1 MKISSKDIAISAL
14 FVAIVAIMTFV
25 PFLGMI
31 PLVFLSVNIV
41 LVPIIVCAQST
52 NALVGAIVSTAFGI
66 FSCLRAYVSPQMA
79 GITYF
84 AVQNPL
90 VSVLP
95 RLVIGLVAFYSYTFF
110 KKILCKNK
118 NKDLEKVSEEDL
130 FLRDSFLQ
138 RLKGNVLPSMISA
151 FLGTLTNTVL
161 FLGMLVLLYN
171 GTPLET
177 SSAISVEWAF
187 AIVATNFI
195 PEAIAACLLV
205 PPITTAIER
214 ATKKRV

>member
-41 LVPIIVCAQST
+41 IVPLIVCAQST
-52 NALVGAIVSTAFGI
+52 NALVGAIVSTAFGV
-66 FSCLRAYVSPQMA
+66 FSCIRAYVSPQMA

-95 RLVIGLVAFYSYTFF
+95 RVFIGLVAFYSYSFF
-110 KKILCKNK
+110 KKVLCKK
-118 NKDLEKVSEEDL
+118 KDTDKIAEEDL
-130 FLRDSFLQ
+130 FLRDGFLQ

-161 FLGMLVLLYN
+161 FLGMLVLIYN
-171 GTPLET
+171 GAPLQT
-177 SSAISVEWAF
+177 GSAISIEWAF
-187 AIVATNFI
+187 AVVATNFI
-195 PEAIAACLLV
+195 PEALTACVLV

-214 ATKKRV
+214 ATRKKV